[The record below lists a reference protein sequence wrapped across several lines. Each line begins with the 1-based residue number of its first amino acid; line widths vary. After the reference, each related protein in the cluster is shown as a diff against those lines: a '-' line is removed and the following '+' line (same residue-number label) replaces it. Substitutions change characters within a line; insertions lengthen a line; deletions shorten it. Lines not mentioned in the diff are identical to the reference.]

1 MSRGLHRAR
10 ASRPRLLLTAVCLAV
25 LPAWCGVAPADWI
38 SLNGTSGLLMTPT
51 ADLVEDRRLA
61 AGVSFVDKKWAVE
74 ERGAHDNLAYFA
86 TLGFLPRVEVSM
98 RLTVLP
104 GSKFSVANPD
114 RSVKDRMFSV
124 KALLL
129 RERGPW
135 PSVAVGGED
144 ITGTKRYNTL
154 FAVLSRR
161 LDPGIGEFRVHLGAG
176 AGWIEAKN
184 HPLDGVF
191 GGVAMRLWKGGDL
204 IGEYDTN
211 KVNVGFALE
220 PLPYVRVL
228 VAAINAESFAGG
240 INFQLG
246 L

>member
-1 MSRGLHRAR
+1 MIEGLHRAR
-10 ASRPRLLLTAVCLAV
+10 FPRARLLLSAVCLAA
-25 LPAWCGVAPADWI
+25 LPLWCGAALADWV
-38 SLNGTSGLLMTPT
+38 SLNGTSGLLLTPT

-104 GSKFSVANPD
+104 GAPFSVESPG

-129 RERGPW
+129 RESGVW

-161 LDPGIGEFRVHLGAG
+161 IDPGIAEFRVHLGAG

-191 GGVAMRLWKGGDL
+191 GGVAMRLWEGGEL
-204 IGEYDTN
+204 LGEYDTN
-211 KVNVGFALE
+211 KVNVGFAVE

-228 VAAINAESFAGG
+228 VAAINAESFAGAL
-240 INFQLG
+240 NFQLG